1 MYFRCFPLSLCKNMV
16 PKCVKNSFASGDRI
30 PGVNIDDARCR
41 VSISESGAPRKA
53 RALWAERA
61 RQMERARRPK
71 RLRKTR
77 RERQAQTNARAKRVE
92 RARQKERAR
101 RPKRPRKTSHGY
113 IQNFLYIR
121 LFLCLVLIQHFRR
134 NHVLKLILGRI
145 ANSGVCRR
153 WMKY

>member
-101 RPKRPRKTSHGY
+101 RPKRTRFSCQHMGFSAMPV
-113 IQNFLYIR
+113 
-121 LFLCLVLIQHFRR
+121 LVLQKTCQNIGFSAMP
-134 NHVLKLILGRI
+134 VLALQK
-145 ANSGVCRR
+145 NVP
-153 WMKY
+153 KD